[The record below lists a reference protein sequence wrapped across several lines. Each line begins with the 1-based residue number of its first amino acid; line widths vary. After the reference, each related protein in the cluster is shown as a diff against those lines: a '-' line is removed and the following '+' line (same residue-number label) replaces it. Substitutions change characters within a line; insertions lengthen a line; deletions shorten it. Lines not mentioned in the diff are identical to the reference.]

1 MDRSIRRAGAALGA
15 ALLVIA
21 LTAAP
26 ALACGGLIGPNGAVN
41 LLRTTT
47 LAGYHDGQEHYI
59 TAFEFAGGGGAFGSL
74 TPLPGIPS
82 SVEKG
87 GDWTLQRLIRETEP
101 QPAFALDAVRASA
114 AGSAEELM
122 KVRIDALDVTVLR
135 GGSAAVGTWATEHGF
150 RLPPDAP
157 EVLDF
162 YAARSPIF
170 LAAVF
175 DADAA
180 AARGQ
185 AVGDGTP
192 VHITIPTSNPWVP
205 LRILALGKTAAERV
219 EADVYLLTDRT
230 PTLLPAPTG
239 DNGLGLGHSAPATQ
253 SLLDD
258 LRSDKGMGWVP
269 TSAWLSKVRID
280 ASAPQLAFDLAIDAT
295 GAGAPSRIMA
305 GLDMPGATVVAPD
318 RTADVIRIIVGLTL
332 HDRRH
337 RRDPP
342 AGPPAPAAVDGLS
355 VGSGGTMDAHRRPG
369 RLALVGG
376 IALSLGLAGI
386 AAAWAHAPG
395 LGPVTETIG
404 IHYSHYDRSLISVP
418 AGVAVTIVLRND
430 DPIDHEFIVG
440 DAAVHERHRT
450 GTEPVHASRPTEVTI
465 PAGTTRATTIT
476 FTTPGSFLFI
486 CHLPGHEAYGMVGTL
501 VVRGS

>member
-1 MDRSIRRAGAALGA
+1 MNRSIHRAGAALGA
-15 ALLVIA
+15 AILLIV

-47 LAGYHDGQEHYI
+47 LAAYHDGAEHYI

-87 GDWTLQRLIRETEP
+87 GDWTLQRLIRETDP
-101 QPAFALDAVRASA
+101 PAPTADRLFAAS

-135 GGSAAVGTWATEHGF
+135 GGSASVGQWATEHGF

-192 VHITIPTSNPWVP
+192 VHVTIPTDNPWVP
-205 LRILALGKTAAERV
+205 LRILALGKTPVERV
-219 EADVYLLTDRT
+219 DADVYLLTDRA
-230 PTLLPAPTG
+230 PALLPAPTG
-239 DNGLGLGHSAPATQ
+239 DNGLELGHSAPATNL
-253 SLLDD
+253 LLDD
-258 LRSDKGMGWVP
+258 LRSDRGMGWVP
-269 TSAWLSKVRID
+269 TSGWLTKVGIH
-280 ASAPQLAFDLAIDAT
+280 AAVPQLAFDLAIDAS
-295 GAGAPSRIMA
+295 GAGVPSRVMA
-305 GLDMPGATVVAPD
+305 GLDLPGTTPVVD
-318 RTADVIRIIVGLTL
+318 RTSEVIRI
-332 HDRRH
+332 
-337 RRDPP
+337 
-342 AGPPAPAAVDGLS
+342 A
-355 VGSGGTMDAHRRPG
+355 
-369 RLALVGG
+369 
-376 IALSLGLAGI
+376 LGLAF
-386 AAAWAHAPG
+386 
-395 LGPVTETIG
+395 TIG
-404 IHYSHYDRSLISVP
+404 GIGGILLIV
-418 AGVAVTIVLRND
+418 R
-430 DPIDHEFIVG
+430 
-440 DAAVHERHRT
+440 R
-450 GTEPVHASRPTEVTI
+450 RP
-465 PAGTTRATTIT
+465 PLSMA
-476 FTTPGSFLFI
+476 
-486 CHLPGHEAYGMVGTL
+486 
-501 VVRGS
+501 

>member
-1 MDRSIRRAGAALGA
+1 MDRTIRRAGAALGA

-21 LTAAP
+21 VTAAP
-26 ALACGGLIGPNGAVN
+26 AFACGGLIGPNGAVN

-87 GDWTLQRLIRETEP
+87 GDWTLQRLVRETEP
-101 QPAFALDAVRASA
+101 QPLFDAAVRAA
-114 AGSAEELM
+114 AAPASAEELM

-192 VHITIPTSNPWVP
+192 VHITIPTDNPWVP

-239 DNGLGLGHSAPATQ
+239 DNGLGLGYSSPASQ

-258 LRSDKGMGWVP
+258 LRADTGMGWMP

-280 ASAPQLAFDLAIDAT
+280 AAAPQLAFDLAIDAT
-295 GAGAPSRIMA
+295 GAGVPSRIMA
-305 GLDMPGATVVAPD
+305 GLDLPGTAAAVD
-318 RTADVIRIIVGLTL
+318 RTTDLVRVIVGLTL
-332 HDRRH
+332 TI
-337 RRDPP
+337 
-342 AGPPAPAAVDGLS
+342 
-355 VGSGGTMDAHRRPG
+355 GGICGILLIVRRRPP
-369 RLALVGG
+369 
-376 IALSLGLAGI
+376 LSMA
-386 AAAWAHAPG
+386 
-395 LGPVTETIG
+395 
-404 IHYSHYDRSLISVP
+404 
-418 AGVAVTIVLRND
+418 
-430 DPIDHEFIVG
+430 
-440 DAAVHERHRT
+440 
-450 GTEPVHASRPTEVTI
+450 
-465 PAGTTRATTIT
+465 
-476 FTTPGSFLFI
+476 
-486 CHLPGHEAYGMVGTL
+486 
-501 VVRGS
+501 